1 VKILRTKSRNKRRGA
16 ASEITAADLP
26 ENAKPTLRDKFLGT
40 VLMLF
45 AIALFVW
52 LTVLLCRPILT
63 ITTNPAG
70 FGRYIKAQG
79 ALGRVAF
86 LGIQILQGFLPIPL
100 ELTTIAGGYA
110 FGRLQGSIL
119 TIGATIIST
128 TAIFYFTRI
137 AGRRLLN
144 LFFTPAQQNRVKYF
158 RNEKVQSALTWIV
171 FLIPGTPKRMFVFS
185 AGLLPQRF
193 GKFLAIS
200 TIARVPA
207 LVACSFGGYAL
218 CSGDYSQAVTI
229 FVITGILSITGI
241 VFYKYVT
248 HKKQK

>member
-1 VKILRTKSRNKRRGA
+1 MKILIAKSRKKKRGA
-16 ASEITAADLP
+16 DFDITAADLP
-26 ENAKPTLRDKFLGT
+26 ENAKPTPRDKFFGAALLIT
-40 VLMLF
+40 

-52 LTVLLCRPILT
+52 LTVILCRPILT

-70 FGRYIKAQG
+70 FGRFIKAQG

-86 LGIQILQGFLPIPL
+86 FGIQILQGFLPIPL

-110 FGRLQGSIL
+110 FGRLQGSIITL
-119 TIGATIIST
+119 GATMVST
-128 TAIFYFTRI
+128 AAIFYFTRI

-158 RNEKVQSALTWIV
+158 RNEKVQNALTWIV

-193 GKFLAIS
+193 GRFLLIS

-218 CSGDYSQAVTI
+218 GSGDYSQAATI
-229 FVITGILSITGI
+229 FTVTGVLSITGI
-241 VFYKYVT
+241 AFYQYIT
-248 HKKQK
+248 RKKQK